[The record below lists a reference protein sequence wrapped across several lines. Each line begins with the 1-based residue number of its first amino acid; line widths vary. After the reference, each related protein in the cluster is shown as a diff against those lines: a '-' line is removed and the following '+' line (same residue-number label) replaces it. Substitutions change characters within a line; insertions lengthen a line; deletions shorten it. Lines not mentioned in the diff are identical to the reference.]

1 MSQEKKVN
9 LFLRFRPLMP
19 IEKIIPEEEKS
30 SIINIK
36 SDNTVNLENNKSF
49 KFDRILILAF
59 LNKKYLLILQ
69 KI

>member
-49 KFDRILILAF
+49 KFDRILAF
-59 LNKKYLLILQ
+59 LSKKYLLILQ

>member
-9 LFLRFRPLMP
+9 LFLRFRSLMP
-19 IEKIIPEEEKS
+19 IENIIPEEEKS

>member
-1 MSQEKKVN
+1 MSHEKKVN

-19 IEKIIPEEEKS
+19 IENIIPEEEKS

>member
-1 MSQEKKVN
+1 
-9 LFLRFRPLMP
+9 MP
-19 IEKIIPEEEKS
+19 IENIIPEEEKS

>member
-1 MSQEKKVN
+1 MKRKY

-19 IEKIIPEEEKS
+19 LENIIPEEEKS

-36 SDNTVNLENNKSF
+36 SDNTVNLENNKYF